1 MYALS
6 AALSRNP
13 AKAAVVAVAV
23 LGSAGVEV
31 LEIATLVTRGTRAF
45 RRAKTDNCSQ
55 RRFNDLRLTKEV
67 VIHLLETIA

>member
-1 MYALS
+1 M
-6 AALSRNP
+6 
-13 AKAAVVAVAV
+13 V
-23 LGSAGVEV
+23 LGSEGVEV